1 MSLPAHDS
9 QSFKRH
15 PDPQRRPNRWPDH
28 LARHTPRQRK
38 YDIAY
43 LTASGQVAYI
53 TRVAPAIPVFEDAFA
68 ALAHGAVLQTKNGPV
83 AVEDLVPGDSIR
95 LADGRYDTLLWR
107 GTMLLRP
114 DGLDTQAE
122 TSTLIRIMADA
133 LGLGRPSPDLV
144 LGPAA
149 RLFHKA
155 SGVRAL
161 TGSDA
166 AFIPARD
173 FVDGA
178 QIISLRPAGPVNVH
192 QLGFAR
198 HQHISVNGIE
208 IESLHPGTAFA
219 HGLRGDTLT
228 QYLSLFPHK
237 TSLDDFGAMRHPRLR
252 LRDLELL
259 DDR

>member
-1 MSLPAHDS
+1 MD
-9 QSFKRH
+9 
-15 PDPQRRPNRWPDH
+15 
-28 LARHTPRQRK
+28 
-38 YDIAY
+38 
-43 LTASGQVAYI
+43 I

-68 ALAHGAVLQTKNGPV
+68 ALGHGAVLQTRNGPV

-114 DGLDTQAE
+114 DDPTTRSE
-122 TSTLIRIMADA
+122 TGTLIRIMADT

-144 LGPAA
+144 LGPTA
-149 RLFHKA
+149 RLFHRA

-178 QIISLRPAGPVNVH
+178 QIISLRPAGPVNVY

-198 HQHISVNGIE
+198 HQNISVNGIE
-208 IESLHPGTAFA
+208 IESLHPGTAFS

-237 TSLDDFGAMRHPRLR
+237 TSLDDFGTMRHPRLR

-259 DDR
+259 EDR